1 MITQNYLRKTP
12 TWLLP
17 AILMLLALAS
27 ILVPSL
33 AFAQA
38 AANGAIESASQ
49 ITSLGGQVSAVAPD
63 TDYSIGLLK
72 LIFGDMNALSTADTP
87 LGNAMSKYNAG
98 VMLLAA
104 AVFLFTALMFPI
116 KSAEDGELFGRWNT
130 VFVPFRM
137 VVATLLLF
145 PAASGFSFG
154 QVANYWLVQQSVG
167 LANVVSGA
175 MVEGFTNKAGSAL
188 TAQSANSSQIQ
199 GLATQIFLANTCVAA
214 IKDREGNARFN
225 IGLHYNENNKSYNWG
240 PSIPGSG
247 LDSDYC
253 GSLKM
258 VEQGVASNTGIGA
271 AGVSWLSSFF
281 PNGSEK
287 EVTAAATSYQS
298 SMIVNMDSQLK
309 GIAESVVSSLK
320 SADGGEGMGIDDGVL
335 ADNLAKATPAKIAQ
349 IAVSQTDAAT
359 QRFNQLLAASVDKA
373 GDYGSDMKKQIIN
386 KGWIATGGWMY
397 QITALQ
403 SYYTA
408 LFNNFP
414 SVTQGE
420 YYTNTAKV
428 NQVDAELMAYA
439 KKIADPAAIST
450 LAADMNGNSW
460 RGSAAGSG
468 TSLTRGFAQKIGFD
482 PNSRNHPLIQLQNG
496 GSALESAGLGMLAVS
511 AAMSGYVDDDNDVTV
526 IGAAKILI
534 DVKGNLPLAGIIMA
548 IINAAA
554 DLLPI
559 VAYVFLGAGIVMG
572 IVLPLLPL
580 IHWLGGILGWFI
592 SVFVLI
598 LATPVWV
605 ASHMFPEG
613 HDIAGRGGPGY
624 MILLQALLT
633 PVLMVFGFLGGFLIC
648 YPILMLLNSMFFFV
662 IDSIDATNISGIFT
676 FSVDV
681 IVYVGFCYYAVSRC
695 FELISV
701 VPDKALAAIGG
712 RGDGLEDPHNN
723 KAAIL
728 GVVRQGTNQ
737 ISRDLGAGARAARM
751 KKGKEDDMKDAA
763 RAGGAAKK

>member
-1 MITQNYLRKTP
+1 MITQNYLHKTP

-17 AILMLLALAS
+17 VILMLLALAS

-49 ITSLGGQVSAVAPD
+49 ITSLGGQVSAVTPD

-253 GSLKM
+253 GSLQT
-258 VEQGVASNTGIGA
+258 VEQGAVGNAIIGENA
-271 AGVSWLSSFF
+271 IVSFF
-281 PNGSEK
+281 GDYNQK
-287 EVTAAATSYQS
+287 EVTAAANSYQS
-298 SMIVNMDSQLK
+298 SMIVSMDSQLK

-359 QRFNQLLAASVDKA
+359 QRFNQLLAASVDEA
-373 GDYGSDMKKQIIN
+373 GDYGSDMKQQIID

-408 LFNNFP
+408 IFNNFP

-450 LAADMNGNSW
+450 LAADMNGNSKSFL
-460 RGSAAGSG
+460 GSAAGSG

-496 GSALESAGLGMLAVS
+496 GSALEGAGLGMLAVR
-511 AAMSGYVDDDNDVTV
+511 AAISEYTGSDGKVTV
-526 IGAAKILI
+526 PGRAKILAA
-534 DVKGNLPLAGIIMA
+534 VKGNLPLTGIITS
-548 IINAAA
+548 IIEAAA
-554 DLLPI
+554 DLLPT
-559 VAYVFLGAGIVMG
+559 VAYAFLGAGIVMG

-580 IHWLGGILGWFI
+580 MHWLGGILGWFI

-676 FSVDV
+676 FLVDI

-712 RGDGLEDPHNN
+712 RGDGLEDNHNN

-737 ISRDLGAGARAARM
+737 ISRDLGAGARAARL
-751 KKGKEDDMKDAA
+751 KDLKDKDL
-763 RAGGAAKK
+763 AGGAAKTKK

>member
-17 AILMLLALAS
+17 VILMLLALAS
-27 ILVPSL
+27 MSVPSL
-33 AFAQA
+33 ALAQT

-63 TDYSIGLLK
+63 TDYSVGLLK

-199 GLATQIFLANTCVAA
+199 GLATQIFLANACVAA
-214 IKDREGNARFN
+214 IKDREGNALFD

-247 LDSDYC
+247 LASDYC
-253 GSLKM
+253 GSLQIVK
-258 VEQGVASNTGIGA
+258 QGTAENSIVGGTS
-271 AGVSWLSSFF
+271 LPFFF
-281 PNGSEK
+281 PASSSQR
-287 EVTAAATSYQS
+287 EVTAAANSYQS
-298 SMIVNMDSQLK
+298 SMIVNMDNQLK
-309 GIAESVVSSLK
+309 GLAENVVSSIK
-320 SADGGEGMGIDDGVL
+320 PAGSGEGMSIDDGVL
-335 ADNLAKATPAKIAQ
+335 ADNLAKTTPAKIAQ
-349 IAVSQTDAAT
+349 IAVSQTNAAT
-359 QRFNQLLAASVDKA
+359 QEFNRLLAASVDDA
-373 GDYGSDMKKQIIN
+373 GDYGSDMKQQIID

-397 QITALQ
+397 QIAALQ

-408 LFNNFP
+408 IFNNFP

-420 YYTNTAKV
+420 YYTNNAKV

-439 KKIADPAAIST
+439 KKVADPAAIST
-450 LAADMNGNSW
+450 LAADMNGNSFF
-460 RGSAAGSG
+460 GSAAGTG
-468 TSLTRGFAQKIGFD
+468 TSLTRGFAQSIGFD

-496 GSALESAGLGMLAVS
+496 GSILEGAGLGMLAVR
-511 AAMSGYVDDDNDVTV
+511 AAISEYVDDKGGTQGVTV
-526 IGAAKILI
+526 AGKAKIL
-534 DVKGNLPLAGIIMA
+534 VALKGNLPLTAMVISIID
-548 IINAAA
+548 AAS
-554 DLLPI
+554 DLLPT

-580 IHWLGGILGWFI
+580 IHWLGGVLGWFI

-676 FSVDV
+676 FLVDI

-712 RGDGLEDPHNN
+712 RGDGLEDRDNN

-737 ISRDLGAGARAARM
+737 FSRDLGAGARAARV
-751 KKGKEDDMKDAA
+751 KAKADAKA
-763 RAGGAAKK
+763 QAAANGAAK

>member
-17 AILMLLALAS
+17 VILMLLALTS

-63 TDYSIGLLK
+63 TDYSLGLLK

-214 IKDREGNARFN
+214 IKDREGNALFN

-253 GSLKM
+253 GSLKI
-258 VEQGVASNTGIGA
+258 VEQGAVGNAIVGANTIA
-271 AGVSWLSSFF
+271 SFF
-281 PNGSEK
+281 GDYNQK
-287 EVTAAATSYQS
+287 EVTAAANSYQS

-359 QRFNQLLAASVDKA
+359 QRFNQLLAASVDEA
-373 GDYGSDMKKQIIN
+373 GDYGSDMKQQIID

-408 LFNNFP
+408 IFNNFP

-460 RGSAAGSG
+460 LGSAAGSG
-468 TSLTRGFAQKIGFD
+468 TSLTRGFAQSIGFD
-482 PNSRNHPLIQLQNG
+482 PKSRNHPLIQLQNG
-496 GSALESAGLGMLAVS
+496 GSVLEGAGLGMLAVR
-511 AAMSGYVDDDNDVTV
+511 AAISEYVGSDGDVTV
-526 IGAAKILI
+526 AGSANILSV
-534 DVKGNLPLAGIIMA
+534 VKGNLPLAGIITA
-548 IINAAA
+548 IIDAAA
-554 DLLPI
+554 DLLPT

-676 FSVDV
+676 FLVD
-681 IVYVGFCYYAVSRC
+681 IIIYVGFCYYAVSRC

-712 RGDGLEDPHNN
+712 RGDGLEDNHNN

-737 ISRDLGAGARAARM
+737 ISRDLGAGARAGRM
-751 KKGKEDDMKDAA
+751 KDKALAD
-763 RAGGAAKK
+763 GAAKK

>member
-17 AILMLLALAS
+17 VILMLLALTS

-63 TDYSIGLLK
+63 TDYSLGLLK

-214 IKDREGNARFN
+214 IKDREGNALFN

-253 GSLKM
+253 GSLKI
-258 VEQGVASNTGIGA
+258 VEQGAVGNAIVGANTIA
-271 AGVSWLSSFF
+271 SFF
-281 PNGSEK
+281 GDYNQK
-287 EVTAAATSYQS
+287 EVTAAANSYQS

-359 QRFNQLLAASVDKA
+359 QRFNQLLAASVDEA
-373 GDYGSDMKKQIIN
+373 GDYGSDMKQQIID

-408 LFNNFP
+408 IFNNFP

-420 YYTNTAKV
+420 YYTNTTKV

-460 RGSAAGSG
+460 LGSAAGSG
-468 TSLTRGFAQKIGFD
+468 TSLTRGFAQSIGFD
-482 PNSRNHPLIQLQNG
+482 PKSRNHPLIQLQNG
-496 GSALESAGLGMLAVS
+496 GSVLEGAGLGMLAVR
-511 AAMSGYVDDDNDVTV
+511 AAISEYVGSDGDVTV
-526 IGAAKILI
+526 AGSANILGV
-534 DVKGNLPLAGIIMA
+534 VKGNLPLAGIITA
-548 IINAAA
+548 IIDAAA
-554 DLLPI
+554 DLLPT

-676 FSVDV
+676 FLVD
-681 IVYVGFCYYAVSRC
+681 IIIYVGFCYYAVSRC

-712 RGDGLEDPHNN
+712 RGDGLEDNHNN

-737 ISRDLGAGARAARM
+737 ISRDLGAGARAGRM
-751 KKGKEDDMKDAA
+751 KDKALAD
-763 RAGGAAKK
+763 GAAKK

>member
-17 AILMLLALAS
+17 VILMLLALAS

-175 MVEGFTNKAGSAL
+175 MVEGFTNKAGSSL

-253 GSLKM
+253 GSLKL
-258 VEQGVASNTGIGA
+258 VEQKAVGNEIVGENAID
-271 AGVSWLSSFF
+271 SFF
-281 PNGSEK
+281 GDNNQR
-287 EVTAAATSYQS
+287 EVTAAANSYQS

-408 LFNNFP
+408 IFNNFP

-450 LAADMNGNSW
+450 LAADMKGNSL

-496 GSALESAGLGMLAVS
+496 GSALEGAGLGILAAR
-511 AAMSGYVDDDNDVTV
+511 AAISESVGSDGKVTV
-526 IGAAKILI
+526 AGQAKILYA
-534 DVKGNLPLAGIIMA
+534 VKGNLALAGIITA
-548 IINAAA
+548 IVEAAA
-554 DLLPI
+554 DLLPT

-648 YPILMLLNSMFFFV
+648 YPILLLLNSMFFFV

-676 FSVDV
+676 FLVD
-681 IVYVGFCYYAVSRC
+681 IIIYVGFCYYAVSRC

-712 RGDGLEDPHNN
+712 RGDGLEDHHNN

-737 ISRDLGAGARAARM
+737 ISRDLGAGARAARR
-751 KKGKEDDMKDAA
+751 KNRKDKDKDLADA
-763 RAGGAAKK
+763 AAKK

>member
-17 AILMLLALAS
+17 VILMLLALSS

-63 TDYSIGLLK
+63 TDYSLGLLK

-214 IKDREGNARFN
+214 IKDREGNAPFN

-247 LDSDYC
+247 LASDYC
-253 GSLKM
+253 GSLKI
-258 VEQGVASNTGIGA
+258 VEQGAVGNAIVGANTIA
-271 AGVSWLSSFF
+271 SFF
-281 PNGSEK
+281 GDYNQK
-287 EVTAAATSYQS
+287 EVTAAANSYQS

-359 QRFNQLLAASVDKA
+359 QRFNQLLAASVDEA
-373 GDYGSDMKKQIIN
+373 GDYGSDMKQQIID

-408 LFNNFP
+408 IFNNFP

-450 LAADMNGNSW
+450 LAADMNGNSFL
-460 RGSAAGSG
+460 GSAAGSG

-496 GSALESAGLGMLAVS
+496 GSVLEGAGLGMLAVR
-511 AAMSGYVDDDNDVTV
+511 AAISEYVGSDGDVTV
-526 IGAAKILI
+526 VGNAKILAA
-534 DVKGNLPLAGIIMA
+534 VKGNLPLAGIITS
-548 IINAAA
+548 IIDAAA
-554 DLLPI
+554 DLLPT

-580 IHWLGGILGWFI
+580 IYWLGGILGWFI

-676 FSVDV
+676 FLVDI

-712 RGDGLEDPHNN
+712 RGDGLEDNHNN

-737 ISRDLGAGARAARM
+737 ISRDLGAGARAERM
-751 KKGKEDDMKDAA
+751 KNRMKNKDLAD
-763 RAGGAAKK
+763 GAAKK

>member
-17 AILMLLALAS
+17 VILMLLALTS

-63 TDYSIGLLK
+63 TDYSLGLLK

-214 IKDREGNARFN
+214 IKDREGNALFN

-253 GSLKM
+253 GSLKI
-258 VEQGVASNTGIGA
+258 VEQGAVGNAIVGANTIA
-271 AGVSWLSSFF
+271 SFF
-281 PNGSEK
+281 GDYNQK
-287 EVTAAATSYQS
+287 EVTAAANSYQS

-359 QRFNQLLAASVDKA
+359 QRFNQLLAASVDEA
-373 GDYGSDMKKQIIN
+373 GDYGSDMKQQIID

-408 LFNNFP
+408 IFNNFP

-420 YYTNTAKV
+420 YYTNTTKV

-460 RGSAAGSG
+460 LGSAAGSG
-468 TSLTRGFAQKIGFD
+468 TSLTRGFAQSIGFD
-482 PNSRNHPLIQLQNG
+482 PKSRNHPLIQLQNG
-496 GSALESAGLGMLAVS
+496 GSVLEGAGLGMLAVR
-511 AAMSGYVDDDNDVTV
+511 AAISEYVDGDGDGDVTV
-526 IGAAKILI
+526 AGSAKILWV
-534 DVKGNLPLAGIIMA
+534 VKGNLPLAGIITA
-548 IINAAA
+548 IIDAAA
-554 DLLPI
+554 DLLPT
-559 VAYVFLGAGIVMG
+559 VAYVFLGAGIVMS

-676 FSVDV
+676 FLVD
-681 IVYVGFCYYAVSRC
+681 IIIYVGFCYYAVSRC

-712 RGDGLEDPHNN
+712 RGDGLEDNHNN

-737 ISRDLGAGARAARM
+737 ISRDLGAGARAGRM
-751 KKGKEDDMKDAA
+751 KDKALAD
-763 RAGGAAKK
+763 GAAKK

>member
-17 AILMLLALAS
+17 VILMLLALSS

-63 TDYSIGLLK
+63 TDYSLGLLK

-154 QVANYWLVQQSVG
+154 QVTNYWLVQQSVG

-214 IKDREGNARFN
+214 IKDREGNALFN

-253 GSLKM
+253 GSLKI
-258 VEQGVASNTGIGA
+258 VEQGA
-271 AGVSWLSSFF
+271 AGNAIVGASTIASFF
-281 PNGSEK
+281 GDYNQK
-287 EVTAAATSYQS
+287 EVTAAANSYQS

-359 QRFNQLLAASVDKA
+359 QRFNQLLAASVDEA
-373 GDYGSDMKKQIIN
+373 GDYGSDMKQQIID

-408 LFNNFP
+408 IFNNFP

-460 RGSAAGSG
+460 LGSAAGSG
-468 TSLTRGFAQKIGFD
+468 TSLTRGFAQSIGFD
-482 PNSRNHPLIQLQNG
+482 PKSRNHPLIQLQNG
-496 GSALESAGLGMLAVS
+496 GSILEGAGLGMLAVR
-511 AAMSGYVDDDNDVTV
+511 AALSEYVGSDGDVTV
-526 IGAAKILI
+526 IGSAKILAA
-534 DVKGNLPLAGIIMA
+534 VKGNLPLAGIITS
-548 IINAAA
+548 IIDAAA
-554 DLLPI
+554 DLLPT

-676 FSVDV
+676 FSAD
-681 IVYVGFCYYAVSRC
+681 IIIYVGFCYYAVSRC

-712 RGDGLEDPHNN
+712 RGDGLEDNHNN

-737 ISRDLGAGARAARM
+737 ISRDLGAGARAERM
-751 KKGKEDDMKDAA
+751 KNKALAD
-763 RAGGAAKK
+763 GAPKK

>member
-17 AILMLLALAS
+17 VILMLLALAS

-175 MVEGFTNKAGSAL
+175 MVEGFTNKAGSSL

-253 GSLKM
+253 GSLKL
-258 VEQGVASNTGIGA
+258 VEQKAVGNEIVGENAIA
-271 AGVSWLSSFF
+271 SFF
-281 PNGSEK
+281 GDNNQREI
-287 EVTAAATSYQS
+287 TAAATSYQS

-408 LFNNFP
+408 IFNNFP

-450 LAADMNGNSW
+450 LAADMKGNSL

-496 GSALESAGLGMLAVS
+496 GSALEGAGLGILAAR
-511 AAMSGYVDDDNDVTV
+511 AAISESVGSDGKVTV
-526 IGAAKILI
+526 AGQAKILYA
-534 DVKGNLPLAGIIMA
+534 VKGNLALAGIITA
-548 IINAAA
+548 IVEAAA
-554 DLLPI
+554 DLLPT

-676 FSVDV
+676 FLVD
-681 IVYVGFCYYAVSRC
+681 IIIYVGFCYYAVSRC

-712 RGDGLEDPHNN
+712 RGDGLEDHHNN

-751 KKGKEDDMKDAA
+751 KDRHDKALADA
-763 RAGGAAKK
+763 AAKK

>member
-17 AILMLLALAS
+17 VILMLLALAS
-27 ILVPSL
+27 MSVPSL

-49 ITSLGGQVSAVAPD
+49 ITSLDGQVSAVAPD

-175 MVEGFTNKAGSAL
+175 MVEGFTDKAGSAL

-214 IKDREGNARFN
+214 IKDREGNALFN

-253 GSLKM
+253 GSLQI
-258 VEQGVASNTGIGA
+258 VEQGTVQNSGVGGAS
-271 AGVSWLSSFF
+271 VPFFF
-281 PNGSEK
+281 PASDSQK
-287 EVTAAATSYQS
+287 AVTAAANSYQS
-298 SMIVNMDSQLK
+298 SMIVNMDNQLK
-309 GIAESVVSSLK
+309 GLAESVVSSIK
-320 SADGGEGMGIDDGVL
+320 PAGSGEGMSIDDGVL
-335 ADNLAKATPAKIAQ
+335 ADNLAKTTPAKIAQ

-359 QRFNQLLAASVDKA
+359 QEFNRLLALSVDEA
-373 GDYGSDMKKQIIN
+373 GDYGSDMKQQIID

-397 QITALQ
+397 QIAALQ
-403 SYYTA
+403 GYYTA
-408 LFNNFP
+408 IFNNFP
-414 SVTQGE
+414 SVTQGD
-420 YYTNTAKV
+420 YYTNNAKV

-450 LAADMNGNSW
+450 LAADMNGNSYL
-460 RGSAAGSG
+460 GEAAGTG
-468 TSLTRGFAQKIGFD
+468 TSLTRGFAQSIGFD

-496 GSALESAGLGMLAVS
+496 GSVLEGAGLGILAVR
-511 AAMSGYVDDDNDVTV
+511 AAITEHVGSDGVT
-526 IGAAKILI
+526 GAGRDIILAA
-534 DVKGNLPLAGIIMA
+534 VKGSLPLVGMITSIVE
-548 IINAAA
+548 AAA
-554 DLLPI
+554 DLLPT

-580 IHWLGGILGWFI
+580 IHWLGGVLGWFI

-676 FSVDV
+676 FLVD
-681 IVYVGFCYYAVSRC
+681 IIIYVGFCYYAVSRC

-701 VPDKALAAIGG
+701 IPDKALAAIGG
-712 RGDGLEDPHNN
+712 RGDGLEDQHNN
-723 KAAIL
+723 KTAIL

-737 ISRDLGAGARAARM
+737 ISRDLGAGARAERLRARAQA
-751 KKGKEDDMKDAA
+751 DTKDAA
-763 RAGGAAKK
+763 K

>member
-17 AILMLLALAS
+17 VILMLLALAS

-175 MVEGFTNKAGSAL
+175 MVEGFTNKAGSSL

-253 GSLKM
+253 GSLKL
-258 VEQGVASNTGIGA
+258 VEQKAVGNEIVGENAID
-271 AGVSWLSSFF
+271 SFF
-281 PNGSEK
+281 GDNNQR
-287 EVTAAATSYQS
+287 EVTAAANSYQS

-373 GDYGSDMKKQIIN
+373 GDYGSDMKQQIIN

-408 LFNNFP
+408 IFNNFP

-450 LAADMNGNSW
+450 LAADMKGNSW
-460 RGSAAGSG
+460 WGSAAGSG

-496 GSALESAGLGMLAVS
+496 GSALEGAGLGILAAR
-511 AAMSGYVDDDNDVTV
+511 AAISESVGSDGKVTV
-526 IGAAKILI
+526 AGQAKILY
-534 DVKGNLPLAGIIMA
+534 VAKGNLALAGIITA
-548 IINAAA
+548 IVEATA
-554 DLLPI
+554 DLLPT

-676 FSVDV
+676 FLVD
-681 IVYVGFCYYAVSRC
+681 IIIYVGFCYYAVSRC

-712 RGDGLEDPHNN
+712 RGDGLEDHHNN

-751 KKGKEDDMKDAA
+751 KDRHDKALADA
-763 RAGGAAKK
+763 AAKK

>member
-17 AILMLLALAS
+17 VILMLLALTS

-63 TDYSIGLLK
+63 TDYSLGLLK

-214 IKDREGNARFN
+214 IKDREGNALFN

-253 GSLKM
+253 GSLKI
-258 VEQGVASNTGIGA
+258 VEQGAVGNAIVGANTIA
-271 AGVSWLSSFF
+271 SFF
-281 PNGSEK
+281 GDYNQK
-287 EVTAAATSYQS
+287 EVTAAANSYQS

-359 QRFNQLLAASVDKA
+359 QRFNQLLAASVDEA
-373 GDYGSDMKKQIIN
+373 GDYGSDMKQQIID

-408 LFNNFP
+408 IFNNFP

-420 YYTNTAKV
+420 YYTNTTKV

-460 RGSAAGSG
+460 LGSAAGSG
-468 TSLTRGFAQKIGFD
+468 TSLTRGFAQSIGFD
-482 PNSRNHPLIQLQNG
+482 PKSRNHPLIQLQNG
-496 GSALESAGLGMLAVS
+496 GSVLEGAGLGMLAVR
-511 AAMSGYVDDDNDVTV
+511 AAISEYVGSDGDVTV
-526 IGAAKILI
+526 AGSAKILWV
-534 DVKGNLPLAGIIMA
+534 VKGNLPLAGIITA
-548 IINAAA
+548 IIDAAA
-554 DLLPI
+554 DLLPT
-559 VAYVFLGAGIVMG
+559 VAYVFLGAGIVMS

-676 FSVDV
+676 FLVD
-681 IVYVGFCYYAVSRC
+681 IIIYVGFCYYAVSRC

-712 RGDGLEDPHNN
+712 RGDGLEDNHNN

-737 ISRDLGAGARAARM
+737 ISRDLGAGARAGRM
-751 KKGKEDDMKDAA
+751 KDKALAD
-763 RAGGAAKK
+763 GAAKK

>member
-17 AILMLLALAS
+17 VILMLLALAS

-214 IKDREGNARFN
+214 IKDREGNALFN

-253 GSLKM
+253 GSLQIA
-258 VEQGVASNTGIGA
+258 EQGIASNTGIGG
-271 AGVSWLSSFF
+271 AGISALSSFF

-287 EVTAAATSYQS
+287 AVTAAASSYQS
-298 SMIVNMDSQLK
+298 SMIVSMDSQLK

-359 QRFNQLLAASVDKA
+359 QRFNQLLAASVDEA
-373 GDYGSDMKKQIIN
+373 GDYGSDMKQQIID

-397 QITALQ
+397 QIAALQ

-408 LFNNFP
+408 IFNNFP

-439 KKIADPAAIST
+439 KKIADPAAISA

-460 RGSAAGSG
+460 LGSAAGSG
-468 TSLTRGFAQKIGFD
+468 TSLTRGFAQSIGFD
-482 PNSRNHPLIQLQNG
+482 PKSRNHPLIQLQNG
-496 GSALESAGLGMLAVS
+496 GSILEGAGLGMLAIR
-511 AAMSGYVDDDNDVTV
+511 AAISEYVGSDGDVTV
-526 IGAAKILI
+526 VGRVKILAA
-534 DVKGNLPLAGIIMA
+534 VKGNLPLAGIITS
-548 IINAAA
+548 IIEAAA
-554 DLLPI
+554 DLLPT

-676 FSVDV
+676 FSVDI

-712 RGDGLEDPHNN
+712 RGDGLEDNHNN

-751 KKGKEDDMKDAA
+751 KDKRDKALADA
-763 RAGGAAKK
+763 RQKNHN

>member
-1 MITQNYLRKTP
+1 MITQNYLHKTP

-17 AILMLLALAS
+17 VILMLLALAS

-49 ITSLGGQVSAVAPD
+49 ITSLGGQVSAVTPD

-214 IKDREGNARFN
+214 IKDREGNAPFN

-253 GSLKM
+253 GSLKI
-258 VEQGVASNTGIGA
+258 VEQGAVGNAIVGANTIA
-271 AGVSWLSSFF
+271 SFF
-281 PNGSEK
+281 GDSNQK
-287 EVTAAATSYQS
+287 EVTAAANSYQS

-359 QRFNQLLAASVDKA
+359 QRFNQLLAASVDEA
-373 GDYGSDMKKQIIN
+373 GDYGSDMKQQIID

-397 QITALQ
+397 QIAALQ

-408 LFNNFP
+408 IFNNFP

-460 RGSAAGSG
+460 WGSAAGSG
-468 TSLTRGFAQKIGFD
+468 TSLTRGFAQSIGFD
-482 PNSRNHPLIQLQNG
+482 PKSRNHPLIQLQNG
-496 GSALESAGLGMLAVS
+496 GSVLEGAGLGMLAVR
-511 AAMSGYVDDDNDVTV
+511 AAISEYVDSDGGVTV
-526 IGAAKILI
+526 AGEGKILWV
-534 DVKGNLPLAGIIMA
+534 VKGNLPLAGIITA
-548 IINAAA
+548 IIDAAA
-554 DLLPI
+554 DLLPT

-676 FSVDV
+676 FLVD
-681 IVYVGFCYYAVSRC
+681 IIIYVGFCYYAVSRC

-701 VPDKALAAIGG
+701 IPDKALAAIGG
-712 RGDGLEDPHNN
+712 RGDGLEDNHNN

-737 ISRDLGAGARAARM
+737 ISRDLGAGARAGRM
-751 KKGKEDDMKDAA
+751 KDRMKDKTLAD
-763 RAGGAAKK
+763 GAAKK

>member
-17 AILMLLALAS
+17 VILMLLALAS
-27 ILVPSL
+27 MSVPSL

-175 MVEGFTNKAGSAL
+175 MVEGFTNKAGSSL

-214 IKDREGNARFN
+214 IKDREGNAPFN

-253 GSLKM
+253 GSLQIA
-258 VEQGVASNTGIGA
+258 EQGTVDNSGVGGTSLPFFFAAS
-271 AGVSWLSSFF
+271 
-281 PNGSEK
+281 GSEK
-287 EVTAAATSYQS
+287 AVTAAANSYQS
-298 SMIVNMDSQLK
+298 SMIVNMDNQLK
-309 GIAESVVSSLK
+309 GLAESVVSSIK
-320 SADGGEGMGIDDGVL
+320 PAGNGEGMNIDDGVL

-359 QRFNQLLAASVDKA
+359 QEFNRLLALSVDEA
-373 GDYGSDMKKQIIN
+373 GDYGSDMKQQIID

-397 QITALQ
+397 QIAALQ
-403 SYYTA
+403 GYYTA
-408 LFNNFP
+408 IFNNFP
-414 SVTQGE
+414 SVTQGA
-420 YYTNTAKV
+420 YYTNNAKV

-450 LAADMNGNSW
+450 LAADMNGNSYL
-460 RGSAAGSG
+460 GAAAGTG
-468 TSLTRGFAQKIGFD
+468 TSLTRGFAQSIGFD

-496 GSALESAGLGMLAVS
+496 GSVLEGAGLGILAVRAVIS
-511 AAMSGYVDDDNDVTV
+511 EYVGSDGTVTV
-526 IGAAKILI
+526 AGDAAILAA
-534 DVKGNLPLAGIIMA
+534 VGGNLALKAMVTSIVE
-548 IINAAA
+548 AAA
-554 DLLPI
+554 DLLPT
-559 VAYVFLGAGIVMG
+559 VAYVFLGAGIVMS

-624 MILLQALLT
+624 MLLLQALLT

-676 FSVDV
+676 FLVD
-681 IVYVGFCYYAVSRC
+681 IIIYVGFCYYAVSRC

-712 RGDGLEDPHNN
+712 RGDGLEDHHNN

-737 ISRDLGAGARAARM
+737 ISRDLGAGARAARL
-751 KKGKEDDMKDAA
+751 KDRADLKAA
-763 RAGGAAKK
+763 ADAKGAAK

>member
-1 MITQNYLRKTP
+1 MITQNYLHKTP

-17 AILMLLALAS
+17 VILMLLALAS

-214 IKDREGNARFN
+214 IKDREGNAPFN

-253 GSLKM
+253 GSLKI
-258 VEQGVASNTGIGA
+258 VEQGAVGNAIVGANTIA
-271 AGVSWLSSFF
+271 SFF
-281 PNGSEK
+281 GDYNQK
-287 EVTAAATSYQS
+287 EVTAAANSYQS

-359 QRFNQLLAASVDKA
+359 QRFNQLLAASVDEA
-373 GDYGSDMKKQIIN
+373 GDYGSDMKQQIIDR
-386 KGWIATGGWMY
+386 GWIATGGWMY
-397 QITALQ
+397 QIAALQ

-408 LFNNFP
+408 IFNNFP

-450 LAADMNGNSW
+450 LAADMNGNSFW
-460 RGSAAGSG
+460 GSAAGSG
-468 TSLTRGFAQKIGFD
+468 TSLTRGFAQSIGFD
-482 PNSRNHPLIQLQNG
+482 PKSRNHPLIQLQNG
-496 GSALESAGLGMLAVS
+496 GSVLEGAGLGMLAVR
-511 AAMSGYVDDDNDVTV
+511 AAISEYVDSDGGVTV
-526 IGAAKILI
+526 AGAGKILWV
-534 DVKGNLPLAGIIMA
+534 VKGNLPLAGIITA
-548 IINAAA
+548 IIDAAA
-554 DLLPI
+554 DLLPT
-559 VAYVFLGAGIVMG
+559 VAYVFLGAGIVMS

-676 FSVDV
+676 FLVD
-681 IVYVGFCYYAVSRC
+681 IIIYVGFCYYAVSRC

-701 VPDKALAAIGG
+701 IPDKALAAIGG
-712 RGDGLEDPHNN
+712 RGDGLEDNHNN

-737 ISRDLGAGARAARM
+737 ISRDLGAGARAGRM
-751 KKGKEDDMKDAA
+751 KDRMKDKTLAD
-763 RAGGAAKK
+763 GAAKK

>member
-1 MITQNYLRKTP
+1 
-12 TWLLP
+12 
-17 AILMLLALAS
+17 
-27 ILVPSL
+27 
-33 AFAQA
+33 
-38 AANGAIESASQ
+38 
-49 ITSLGGQVSAVAPD
+49 
-63 TDYSIGLLK
+63 
-72 LIFGDMNALSTADTP
+72 
-87 LGNAMSKYNAG
+87 
-98 VMLLAA
+98 
-104 AVFLFTALMFPI
+104 
-116 KSAEDGELFGRWNT
+116 
-130 VFVPFRM
+130 
-137 VVATLLLF
+137 
-145 PAASGFSFG
+145 
-154 QVANYWLVQQSVG
+154 
-167 LANVVSGA
+167 
-175 MVEGFTNKAGSAL
+175 
-188 TAQSANSSQIQ
+188 
-199 GLATQIFLANTCVAA
+199 
-214 IKDREGNARFN
+214 
-225 IGLHYNENNKSYNWG
+225 
-240 PSIPGSG
+240 
-247 LDSDYC
+247 
-253 GSLKM
+253 
-258 VEQGVASNTGIGA
+258 
-271 AGVSWLSSFF
+271 
-281 PNGSEK
+281 
-287 EVTAAATSYQS
+287 
-298 SMIVNMDSQLK
+298 
-309 GIAESVVSSLK
+309 
-320 SADGGEGMGIDDGVL
+320 MGIDDGVL

-359 QRFNQLLAASVDKA
+359 QRFNQLLAASVDEA
-373 GDYGSDMKKQIIN
+373 GDYGSDMKQQIID

-397 QITALQ
+397 QIAALQ

-450 LAADMNGNSW
+450 LAADMNGNSFL
-460 RGSAAGSG
+460 GSAAGSG
-468 TSLTRGFAQKIGFD
+468 TSLTRGFAQSIGFN

-496 GSALESAGLGMLAVS
+496 GSVLEGAGLGILAVR
-511 AAMSGYVDDDNDVTV
+511 AAISEYVGSDGDVTV
-526 IGAAKILI
+526 VGHANILFA
-534 DVKGNLPLAGIIMA
+534 VKGNLPLAGIITS
-548 IINAAA
+548 IIEAAA
-554 DLLPI
+554 DLLPT

-676 FSVDV
+676 FLVD
-681 IVYVGFCYYAVSRC
+681 IIIYVGFCYYAVSRC

-712 RGDGLEDPHNN
+712 RGDGLEDNHNN

-737 ISRDLGAGARAARM
+737 ISRDLGAGARAERM
-751 KKGKEDDMKDAA
+751 KAKALA
-763 RAGGAAKK
+763 NGAAKKANGAAKK

>member
-17 AILMLLALAS
+17 VILMLLALAS

-175 MVEGFTNKAGSAL
+175 MVEGFTNKAGSSL

-253 GSLKM
+253 GSLKL
-258 VEQGVASNTGIGA
+258 VEQKAVGNEIVGENAID
-271 AGVSWLSSFF
+271 SFF
-281 PNGSEK
+281 GDNNQR
-287 EVTAAATSYQS
+287 EVTAAANSYQS

-408 LFNNFP
+408 IFNNFP

-450 LAADMNGNSW
+450 LAADMKGNSL

-496 GSALESAGLGMLAVS
+496 GSALESAGLSILAVR
-511 AAMSGYVDDDNDVTV
+511 AAISEYVGDDGDVTV
-526 IGAAKILI
+526 AGYAKILYV
-534 DVKGNLPLAGIIMA
+534 VKGNLALAA
-548 IINAAA
+548 IISAIIDAAA
-554 DLLPI
+554 DLLPT

-648 YPILMLLNSMFFFV
+648 YPILLLLNSMFFFV

-676 FSVDV
+676 FLVD
-681 IVYVGFCYYAVSRC
+681 IIIYVGFCYYAVSRC

-712 RGDGLEDPHNN
+712 RGDGLEDHHNN

-737 ISRDLGAGARAARM
+737 ISRDLGAGARAARR
-751 KKGKEDDMKDAA
+751 KNRKDKDKDLADA
-763 RAGGAAKK
+763 AAKK

>member
-1 MITQNYLRKTP
+1 MITQNYLHKTP

-17 AILMLLALAS
+17 VILMLLALAS

-72 LIFGDMNALSTADTP
+72 LIFGDMSALSTADTP

-214 IKDREGNARFN
+214 IKDREGNALFN

-253 GSLKM
+253 GSLKI
-258 VEQGVASNTGIGA
+258 VEQGAVGNAIVGANTI
-271 AGVSWLSSFF
+271 SSFF
-281 PNGSEK
+281 GDYNQK
-287 EVTAAATSYQS
+287 EVTAAANSYQS

-359 QRFNQLLAASVDKA
+359 QRFNQLLAASVDEA
-373 GDYGSDMKKQIIN
+373 GDYGSDMKQQIID

-408 LFNNFP
+408 IFNNFP

-460 RGSAAGSG
+460 FGSAAGSG
-468 TSLTRGFAQKIGFD
+468 TSLTRGFAQSIGFD
-482 PNSRNHPLIQLQNG
+482 PKSRNHPLIQLQNG
-496 GSALESAGLGMLAVS
+496 GSVLEGAGLGMLAVR
-511 AAMSGYVDDDNDVTV
+511 AAIAESVGSDGVTV
-526 IGAAKILI
+526 AGQDKILTA
-534 DVKGNLPLAGIIMA
+534 VKGNLPLAGIITS
-548 IINAAA
+548 IVEAAA
-554 DLLPI
+554 DLLPT

-676 FSVDV
+676 FLVD
-681 IVYVGFCYYAVSRC
+681 IIIYVGFCYYAVSRC

-712 RGDGLEDPHNN
+712 RGDGLEDNHNN

-737 ISRDLGAGARAARM
+737 ISRDLGAGARAERM
-751 KKGKEDDMKDAA
+751 KAKALAD
-763 RAGGAAKK
+763 GAAKK

>member
-496 GSALESAGLGMLAVS
+496 GSALEGAGLGMLAVR
-511 AAMSGYVDDDNDVTV
+511 AAMSGYVGSDGRVTV
-526 IGAAKILI
+526 VDQAKILYA
-534 DVKGNLPLAGIIMA
+534 VKGNLPLAGIITA
-548 IINAAA
+548 IIDAAA
-554 DLLPI
+554 DLLPT

-676 FSVDV
+676 FSVDI

>member
-17 AILMLLALAS
+17 VILMLLALAS

-175 MVEGFTNKAGSAL
+175 MVEGFTNKAGSSL

-253 GSLKM
+253 GSLKL
-258 VEQGVASNTGIGA
+258 VEQKAVGNAIIGENA
-271 AGVSWLSSFF
+271 IASFF
-281 PNGSEK
+281 GDNNQREI
-287 EVTAAATSYQS
+287 TAAATSYQS

-373 GDYGSDMKKQIIN
+373 GDYGSDMKQQIIN

-408 LFNNFP
+408 IFNNFP

-450 LAADMNGNSW
+450 LAADMKGNSL

-496 GSALESAGLGMLAVS
+496 GSALESAGLGILAAR
-511 AAMSGYVDDDNDVTV
+511 AAISESVGSDGKVTV
-526 IGAAKILI
+526 AGQAKILYA
-534 DVKGNLPLAGIIMA
+534 VKGNLALAGIITA
-548 IINAAA
+548 IVEAAA
-554 DLLPI
+554 DLLPT

-676 FSVDV
+676 FLVD
-681 IVYVGFCYYAVSRC
+681 IIIYVGFCYYAVSRC

-712 RGDGLEDPHNN
+712 RGDGLEDHHNN

-751 KKGKEDDMKDAA
+751 KDRHDKALADA
-763 RAGGAAKK
+763 AAKK

>member
-17 AILMLLALAS
+17 VILMLLALAAMS
-27 ILVPSL
+27 VPSL

-72 LIFGDMNALSTADTP
+72 LIFGDMNALSAADTP

-214 IKDREGNARFN
+214 IKDREGNAN
-225 IGLHYNENNKSYNWG
+225 YDIGLHYNKKNKSYNWG
-240 PSIPGSG
+240 PRIPGSG

-253 GSLKM
+253 GSLQIA
-258 VEQGVASNTGIGA
+258 EQGTASNTGIGG
-271 AGVSWLSSFF
+271 AGVPILSYFF
-281 PNGSEK
+281 PNDNEK
-287 EVTAAATSYQS
+287 AVTAAANSYQS
-298 SMIVNMDSQLK
+298 SMIVNMDNQLK
-309 GIAESVVSSLK
+309 GLAENVVSSIK
-320 SADGGEGMGIDDGVL
+320 PAGSGEGMSIDDGVL

-359 QRFNQLLAASVDKA
+359 QEFNRLLAASVDDA
-373 GDYGSDMKKQIIN
+373 GQYGSDMKQQIIDR
-386 KGWIATGGWMY
+386 GWIATGGWMY
-397 QITALQ
+397 QIAALQ

-408 LFNNFP
+408 IFNEFP
-414 SVTQGE
+414 SVTPGE
-420 YYTNTAKV
+420 YYTNNAKV

-439 KKIADPAAIST
+439 KKVADPAAISA
-450 LAADMNGNSW
+450 LAADMNGNSFL
-460 RGSAAGSG
+460 GSAAGKG
-468 TSLTRGFAQKIGFD
+468 TSLTRGFAQSIGFN
-482 PNSRNHPLIQLQNG
+482 PNSHNHPLIQLQNG
-496 GSALESAGLGMLAVS
+496 GSILEGAGLGMLAARAAVS
-511 AAMSGYVDDDNDVTV
+511 DYVDSDGNVTTTGKGV
-526 IGAAKILI
+526 ILFA
-534 DVKGNLPLAGIIMA
+534 VKGNVFLQEIIVQ
-548 IINAAA
+548 IVEAAS

-559 VAYVFLGAGIVMG
+559 VAYMLLGAGIVMS

-676 FSVDV
+676 FLEDI
-681 IVYVGFCYYAVSRC
+681 IVYVGFSYYAVSRC

-712 RGDGLEDPHNN
+712 RGDGLEDHDNN
-723 KAAIL
+723 KTAIL
-728 GVVRQGTNQ
+728 GVVRQGTSQ
-737 ISRDLGAGARAARM
+737 LSRDLGAGARAARLRA
-751 KKGKEDDMKDAA
+751 KKDKDLADAA
-763 RAGGAAKK
+763 AKAKK

>member
-496 GSALESAGLGMLAVS
+496 GSALESAGLSMLAVS
-511 AAMSGYVDDDNDVTV
+511 AAMSGYVDDDNEVTV

>member
-17 AILMLLALAS
+17 VILMLLALAS

-175 MVEGFTNKAGSAL
+175 MVEGFTNKAGSSL

-258 VEQGVASNTGIGA
+258 VEQKAVGNAIIGENA
-271 AGVSWLSSFF
+271 IDSFF
-281 PNGSEK
+281 GDNNQR
-287 EVTAAATSYQS
+287 EVTAAANSYQS

-373 GDYGSDMKKQIIN
+373 GDYGSDMKQQIIN

-408 LFNNFP
+408 IFNNFP

-450 LAADMNGNSW
+450 LAADMNGNSL

-496 GSALESAGLGMLAVS
+496 GSALEGAGLGILAAR
-511 AAMSGYVDDDNDVTV
+511 AAISESVGSDGKVTV
-526 IGAAKILI
+526 AGQAKILY
-534 DVKGNLPLAGIIMA
+534 VAKGNLALAGIITA
-548 IINAAA
+548 IVEATA
-554 DLLPI
+554 DLLPT

-624 MILLQALLT
+624 MLLLQALLT

-676 FSVDV
+676 FLVD
-681 IVYVGFCYYAVSRC
+681 IIIYVGFCYYAVSRC

-712 RGDGLEDPHNN
+712 RGDGLEDHHNN

-751 KKGKEDDMKDAA
+751 KDRHDKALADA
-763 RAGGAAKK
+763 AAKK

>member
-17 AILMLLALAS
+17 VILMLLALAS

-175 MVEGFTNKAGSAL
+175 MVEGFTNKAGSSL

-253 GSLKM
+253 GSLKL
-258 VEQGVASNTGIGA
+258 VEQKAVGNEIVGENAID
-271 AGVSWLSSFF
+271 SFF
-281 PNGSEK
+281 GDNNQREI
-287 EVTAAATSYQS
+287 TAAATSYQS

-408 LFNNFP
+408 IFNNFP

-450 LAADMNGNSW
+450 LAADMKGNSL

-496 GSALESAGLGMLAVS
+496 GSALEGAGLGILAAR
-511 AAMSGYVDDDNDVTV
+511 AAISESVGSDGKVTV
-526 IGAAKILI
+526 AGQAKILYA
-534 DVKGNLPLAGIIMA
+534 VKGNLALAGIITA
-548 IINAAA
+548 IVEAAA
-554 DLLPI
+554 DLLPT

-648 YPILMLLNSMFFFV
+648 YPILLLLNSMFFFV

-676 FSVDV
+676 FLVD
-681 IVYVGFCYYAVSRC
+681 IIIYVGFCYYAVSRC

-712 RGDGLEDPHNN
+712 RGDGLEDHHNN

-737 ISRDLGAGARAARM
+737 ITRDLGAGARAARR
-751 KKGKEDDMKDAA
+751 KNRKDKDKDLADA
-763 RAGGAAKK
+763 AAKK

>member
-403 SYYTA
+403 SYYTSI
-408 LFNNFP
+408 FNNFP

-496 GSALESAGLGMLAVS
+496 GSALESAGLSMLAVS
-511 AAMSGYVDDDNDVTV
+511 AAMSGYVDDDNEVTV

-676 FSVDV
+676 FLVDI

>member
-1 MITQNYLRKTP
+1 MITQNYLHKTP

-17 AILMLLALAS
+17 VILMLLALAS

-49 ITSLGGQVSAVAPD
+49 ITSLGGQVSAVTPD

-214 IKDREGNARFN
+214 IKDREGNAPFN

-253 GSLKM
+253 GSLKI
-258 VEQGVASNTGIGA
+258 VEQGAVGNAIVGANTIA
-271 AGVSWLSSFF
+271 SFF
-281 PNGSEK
+281 GDSNQK
-287 EVTAAATSYQS
+287 EVTAAANSYQS

-359 QRFNQLLAASVDKA
+359 QRFNQLLAASVDEA
-373 GDYGSDMKKQIIN
+373 GDYGSDMKQQIID

-397 QITALQ
+397 QIAALQ

-408 LFNNFP
+408 IFNNFP

-450 LAADMNGNSW
+450 LAADMNGNSFL
-460 RGSAAGSG
+460 GSAAGSG
-468 TSLTRGFAQKIGFD
+468 TSLTRGFAQSIGFD

-496 GSALESAGLGMLAVS
+496 GSVLEGAGLGMLAVRATIS
-511 AAMSGYVDDDNDVTV
+511 EYVDSDGVSV
-526 IGAAKILI
+526 VGHAKILYA
-534 DVKGNLPLAGIIMA
+534 VKGNLPLAGIITS
-548 IINAAA
+548 IVEAAA
-554 DLLPI
+554 DLLPT

-676 FSVDV
+676 FLVD
-681 IVYVGFCYYAVSRC
+681 IIIYVGFCYYAVSRC

-701 VPDKALAAIGG
+701 IPDKALAAIGG
-712 RGDGLEDPHNN
+712 RGDGLEDNHNN

-737 ISRDLGAGARAARM
+737 ISRDLGAGARAERIKA
-751 KKGKEDDMKDAA
+751 KALAD
-763 RAGGAAKK
+763 GAAKK

>member
-17 AILMLLALAS
+17 VILMLLALAS
-27 ILVPSL
+27 MSVPSL

-175 MVEGFTNKAGSAL
+175 MVEGFTNKAGSSL

-199 GLATQIFLANTCVAA
+199 GLATQIFLANACVAA
-214 IKDREGNARFN
+214 IKDREGNAN
-225 IGLHYNENNKSYNWG
+225 YDIGLHYSQKDKSYNWG
-240 PSIPGSG
+240 PGIEGSG
-247 LDSDYC
+247 LDSNYC
-253 GSLKM
+253 GSLQIA
-258 VEQGVASNTGIGA
+258 EQGIASNTGIGG
-271 AGVSWLSSFF
+271 AGISGLSSFF
-281 PNGSEK
+281 PSGSQK
-287 EVTAAATSYQS
+287 AITAAANGYQS
-298 SMIVNMDSQLK
+298 SMIVNMDNQLK
-309 GIAESVVSSLK
+309 GLAESVVSSIK
-320 SADGGEGMGIDDGVL
+320 PAGSGEGMSIDDGVL
-335 ADNLAKATPAKIAQ
+335 ADNLAKTTPAKIAQ
-349 IAVSQTDAAT
+349 IAVSQTNDATQEFNRLLALSVDAA
-359 QRFNQLLAASVDKA
+359 
-373 GDYGSDMKKQIIN
+373 GEYGSDMKQQIIS

-397 QITALQ
+397 QIAALQ
-403 SYYTA
+403 SYYNSI
-408 LFNNFP
+408 FNEFP
-414 SVTQGE
+414 QVTPGK
-420 YYTNTAKV
+420 YYTGTANV
-428 NQVDAELMAYA
+428 NQIDAELLKYA
-439 KKIADPAAIST
+439 SKIADPAAISA
-450 LAADMNGNSW
+450 LAADMNGNSYF
-460 RGSAAGSG
+460 GSAAGTG

-482 PNSRNHPLIQLQNG
+482 PNSHNHPLIQLQNG
-496 GSALESAGLGMLAVS
+496 GSMLEGIGLGQLAARAIVS
-511 AAMSGYVDDDNDVTV
+511 KYINSDNTVTAE
-526 IGAAKILI
+526 GKTAIL
-534 DVKGNLPLAGIIMA
+534 VAVGGNLALQEIIIT
-548 IINAAA
+548 IIEAASE
-554 DLLPI
+554 LLPI
-559 VAYVFLGAGIVMG
+559 IAYILLGAGIVLSV
-572 IVLPLLPL
+572 VLPLLPL

-624 MILLQALLT
+624 MLLLQALLT

-662 IDSIDATNISGIFT
+662 IDSIDAANISGIFT
-676 FSVDV
+676 FLVSVM
-681 IVYVGFCYYAVSRC
+681 VYVGFCYYAVSRC
-695 FELISV
+695 FDLISV

-712 RGDGLEDPHNN
+712 RGDQLDDHHGN

-737 ISRDLGAGARAARM
+737 LSRDLGAGARAARARD
-751 KKGKEDDMKDAA
+751 KATKDQAS
-763 RAGGAAKK
+763 KITTEKPT

>member
-1 MITQNYLRKTP
+1 MITQNYLHKTP

-17 AILMLLALAS
+17 VILMLLALAS

-38 AANGAIESASQ
+38 APNGAIESASQ

-214 IKDREGNARFN
+214 IKDREGNAPFN

-253 GSLKM
+253 GSLKI
-258 VEQGVASNTGIGA
+258 VEQGAVGNAIIGA
-271 AGVSWLSSFF
+271 NTIASFF
-281 PNGSEK
+281 GDSNQK
-287 EVTAAATSYQS
+287 EVTAAANSYQS

-359 QRFNQLLAASVDKA
+359 QRFNQLLAASVDEA
-373 GDYGSDMKKQIIN
+373 GDYGSDMKQQIID

-397 QITALQ
+397 QIAALQ

-408 LFNNFP
+408 IFNNFP

-460 RGSAAGSG
+460 WGSAAGSG
-468 TSLTRGFAQKIGFD
+468 TSLTRGFAQSIGFD
-482 PNSRNHPLIQLQNG
+482 PKSRNHPLIQLQNG
-496 GSALESAGLGMLAVS
+496 GSVLEGAGLGMLAVR
-511 AAMSGYVDDDNDVTV
+511 AAISEYVDSDGGVTV
-526 IGAAKILI
+526 AGEGKILWV
-534 DVKGNLPLAGIIMA
+534 VKGNLPLAGIITA
-548 IINAAA
+548 IIDAAA
-554 DLLPI
+554 DLLPT

-676 FSVDV
+676 FLVD
-681 IVYVGFCYYAVSRC
+681 IIIYVGFCYYAVSRC

-701 VPDKALAAIGG
+701 IPDKALAAIGG
-712 RGDGLEDPHNN
+712 RGDGLEDNHNN

-737 ISRDLGAGARAARM
+737 ISRDLGAGARAGRM
-751 KKGKEDDMKDAA
+751 KDRMKDKTLAD
-763 RAGGAAKK
+763 GAAKK

>member
-17 AILMLLALAS
+17 VILMLLALAS
-27 ILVPSL
+27 VLMPSL

-175 MVEGFTNKAGSAL
+175 MVEGFTNKAGSSL

-214 IKDREGNARFN
+214 IKDREGNALFN
-225 IGLHYNENNKSYNWG
+225 IGLHYNENDKSYNWG

-247 LDSDYC
+247 LDSNYC
-253 GSLKM
+253 GSLQI
-258 VEQGVASNTGIGA
+258 VEQGIASNTGVGGA
-271 AGVSWLSSFF
+271 SGVASFF
-281 PNGSEK
+281 TSSSQK
-287 EVTAAATSYQS
+287 AVTAAANGYQS
-298 SMIVNMDSQLK
+298 SMIVSMDSQLK
-309 GIAESVVSSLK
+309 GLAESVVSSLK
-320 SADGGEGMGIDDGVL
+320 PAGSGEGMSIDDGVL
-335 ADNLAKATPAKIAQ
+335 ADNLAKTTPAKIAQ
-349 IAVSQTDAAT
+349 IAVSQTNAAT
-359 QRFNQLLAASVDKA
+359 QEFNQLLAASVNDA
-373 GDYGSDMKKQIIN
+373 GQYGSDMKQQIIS

-397 QITALQ
+397 QIAALQ

-408 LFNNFP
+408 IFNNFP

-420 YYTNTAKV
+420 YYTNNAKV

-439 KKIADPAAIST
+439 QKVADPAAIST
-450 LAADMNGNSW
+450 LAADMNGNSYL
-460 RGSAAGSG
+460 GAAAGTG

-482 PNSRNHPLIQLQNG
+482 PNSKNHPLIQLQNG
-496 GSALESAGLGMLAVS
+496 GSILEGAGLGILAVR
-511 AAMSGYVDDDNDVTV
+511 AAISGYVDGSGSVTV
-526 IGAAKILI
+526 AGEGAIL
-534 DVKGNLPLAGIIMA
+534 VAVGGNLALAEIITT
-548 IINAAA
+548 IIEAAA
-554 DLLPI
+554 DLLPT

-580 IHWLGGILGWFI
+580 IHWLGGVLGWLI

-605 ASHMFPEG
+605 AAHMFPEG

-624 MILLQALLT
+624 MLLLQALLT

-676 FSVDV
+676 FLVDI

-701 VPDKALAAIGG
+701 VPDRALAAIGG
-712 RGDGLEDPHNN
+712 RGDGLDDNHSN

-737 ISRDLGAGARAARM
+737 ISRDLGAGARAARA
-751 KKGKEDDMKDAA
+751 KAKADAA
-763 RAGGAAKK
+763 AKAAAAAK

>member
-1 MITQNYLRKTP
+1 MITQNYLHKTP

-17 AILMLLALAS
+17 VILMLLALAS

-49 ITSLGGQVSAVAPD
+49 ITSLGGQVSAVTPD

-214 IKDREGNARFN
+214 IKDREGNAPFN

-253 GSLKM
+253 GSLKI
-258 VEQGVASNTGIGA
+258 VEQGAVGNAIVGANTIA
-271 AGVSWLSSFF
+271 SFF
-281 PNGSEK
+281 GDSNQK
-287 EVTAAATSYQS
+287 EVTAAANSYQS

-359 QRFNQLLAASVDKA
+359 QRFNQLLAASVDEA
-373 GDYGSDMKKQIIN
+373 GDYGSDMKQQIID

-397 QITALQ
+397 QIAALQ

-408 LFNNFP
+408 IFNNFP

-450 LAADMNGNSW
+450 LAADMNGNSFL
-460 RGSAAGSG
+460 GSAAGSG
-468 TSLTRGFAQKIGFD
+468 TSLTRGFAQSIGFD

-496 GSALESAGLGMLAVS
+496 GSVLEGAGLGMLAVR
-511 AAMSGYVDDDNDVTV
+511 AAISEYVGSDGVTV
-526 IGAAKILI
+526 VGHVKILAA
-534 DVKGNLPLAGIIMA
+534 VKGNLPLAGIITS
-548 IINAAA
+548 IVEAAA
-554 DLLPI
+554 DLLPT

-676 FSVDV
+676 FLVD
-681 IVYVGFCYYAVSRC
+681 IIIYVGFCYYAVSRC

-701 VPDKALAAIGG
+701 IPDKALAAIGG
-712 RGDGLEDPHNN
+712 RGDGLEDNHNN

-737 ISRDLGAGARAARM
+737 ISRDLGAGARAERIKA
-751 KKGKEDDMKDAA
+751 KALAD
-763 RAGGAAKK
+763 GAAKK

>member
-17 AILMLLALAS
+17 VILMLLALSS

-253 GSLKM
+253 GSLKI
-258 VEQGVASNTGIGA
+258 VEQGAVGNAIIGENTI
-271 AGVSWLSSFF
+271 VSFF
-281 PNGSEK
+281 GDYNQK
-287 EVTAAATSYQS
+287 EVTAAANSYQS

-359 QRFNQLLAASVDKA
+359 QSFNQLLAASVDEA
-373 GDYGSDMKKQIIN
+373 GDYGSDMKQQIID

-397 QITALQ
+397 QIAALQ

-408 LFNNFP
+408 IFNNFP

-460 RGSAAGSG
+460 WGWAAGSG
-468 TSLTRGFAQKIGFD
+468 TSLTRGFAQLIGFD
-482 PNSRNHPLIQLQNG
+482 PQSRNHPLIQLQNG
-496 GSALESAGLGMLAVS
+496 GSVLEGAGLGMLAARAAISEYVGSDGVS
-511 AAMSGYVDDDNDVTV
+511 VVGE
-526 IGAAKILI
+526 AKILYA
-534 DVKGNLPLAGIIMA
+534 VKGNLALAGIITS
-548 IINAAA
+548 IVEAAA
-554 DLLPI
+554 DLLPT

-676 FSVDV
+676 FLVD
-681 IVYVGFCYYAVSRC
+681 IIIYVGFSYYAVSRC

-712 RGDGLEDPHNN
+712 RGDGLEDNHNN

-751 KKGKEDDMKDAA
+751 KDKALAD
-763 RAGGAAKK
+763 GAAKK

>member
-17 AILMLLALAS
+17 VILMLLALTS

-214 IKDREGNARFN
+214 IKDREGNALFN

-253 GSLKM
+253 GSLKI
-258 VEQGVASNTGIGA
+258 VEQGAVGNAIVGANTIA
-271 AGVSWLSSFF
+271 SFF
-281 PNGSEK
+281 GDYNQK
-287 EVTAAATSYQS
+287 EVTAAANSYQS

-359 QRFNQLLAASVDKA
+359 QRFNQLLAASVDEA
-373 GDYGSDMKKQIIN
+373 GDYGSDMKQQIID

-408 LFNNFP
+408 IFNNFP

-460 RGSAAGSG
+460 LGSAAGSG
-468 TSLTRGFAQKIGFD
+468 TSLTRGFAQSIGFD
-482 PNSRNHPLIQLQNG
+482 PKSRNHPLIQLQNG
-496 GSALESAGLGMLAVS
+496 GSVLEGAGLGMLAVR
-511 AAMSGYVDDDNDVTV
+511 AAISEYVGSDGDVTV
-526 IGAAKILI
+526 AGSANILSV
-534 DVKGNLPLAGIIMA
+534 VKGNLPLAGIITA
-548 IINAAA
+548 IIDAAA
-554 DLLPI
+554 DLLPT

-676 FSVDV
+676 FLVD
-681 IVYVGFCYYAVSRC
+681 IIIYVGFCYYAVSRC

-712 RGDGLEDPHNN
+712 RGDGLEDNHNN

-737 ISRDLGAGARAARM
+737 ISRDLGAGARAGRM
-751 KKGKEDDMKDAA
+751 KDKALAD
-763 RAGGAAKK
+763 GAAKK